1 MLRTLCRVWVVMM
14 TTQVWCFARL
24 PVVVVV
30 VTTAWLVHYSVSRLL
45 SVSAVTSA
53 VDVVEVFGAGA
64 LSVKGA
70 LSSAWLGYYCPH

>member
-1 MLRTLCRVWVVMM
+1 MLRVLCRVWEVMM
-14 TTQVWCFARL
+14 TKQVGCFARL
-24 PVVVVV
+24 PVVVTRV
-30 VTTAWLVHYSVSRLL
+30 WLVHYSVSRLL

-70 LSSAWLGYYCPH
+70 

>member
-1 MLRTLCRVWVVMM
+1 MLRVLCRVWEVMM

-30 VTTAWLVHYSVSRLL
+30 VVVTRVSLVHYSVSRLL

-70 LSSAWLGYYCPH
+70 